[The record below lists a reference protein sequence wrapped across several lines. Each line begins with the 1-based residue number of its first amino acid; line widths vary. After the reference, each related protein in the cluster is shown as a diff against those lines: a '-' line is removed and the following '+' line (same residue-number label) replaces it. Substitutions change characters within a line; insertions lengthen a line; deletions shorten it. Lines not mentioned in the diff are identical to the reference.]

1 VSALKYWGDFM
12 ARRVLVL
19 SDIDGTLVDHP
30 FLSGSHVEARRNSV
44 ERMFRLFENPNF
56 GIVTG
61 RRKEGFER
69 FFREYDLAYSLP
81 HFLAVEFAT
90 HHAVKGEWVVW
101 RERNDHV
108 NELMKALKYRVELDA
123 EFGAGHD
130 VFMALQKGK
139 IETYFLEEKTICAQI
154 EAHFPS
160 VALQQRFFSIVE
172 EHVNPLVTGFSSLT
186 LQSFASMGRLDVL
199 EKGFV
204 PKAGFWPTIERHREA
219 FDLVVDSDLTIV
231 ALGDELYDSYMFR
244 YLKDELCHRFH
255 RVFTVSVGKK
265 MTGAT
270 HVCAHPE
277 HALSFVERIL
287 ETDSVDENTFKGMEV
302 VQ

>member
-1 VSALKYWGDFM
+1 M
-12 ARRVLVL
+12 ARRILVL

-44 ERMFRLFENPNF
+44 QRMFRLFGHSNF

-69 FFREYDLAYSLP
+69 FFREYDIPYALP
-81 HFLAVEFAT
+81 NFLAVEFAT
-90 HHAVKGEWVVW
+90 HHAVDGEWVLW
-101 RERNDHV
+101 RDRNACV
-108 NELMKALKYRVELDA
+108 SELMRTLQGLVESDV
-123 EFGAGHD
+123 EFGNGHD

-160 VALQQRFFSIVE
+160 AALQKRFFSVVE
-172 EHVNPLVTGFSSLT
+172 EHVNPLVTGSSTLS

-204 PKAGFWPTIERHREA
+204 PKAGFWPTIEKHRVK
-219 FDLVVDSDLTIV
+219 FDLVPDPELTIV

-244 YLKDELCHRFH
+244 YLKEELGHRFA
-255 RVFTVSVGKK
+255 RVLTVGVGKR

-270 HVCAHPE
+270 HVCDHPKE
-277 HALSFVERIL
+277 ALSFVERIL
-287 ETDSVDENTFKGMEV
+287 EEDFVDNDMLKGMEV
-302 VQ
+302 VS

>member
-1 VSALKYWGDFM
+1 VI
-12 ARRVLVL
+12 

-30 FLSGSHVEARRNSV
+30 FLSGSHVEARRSSV
-44 ERMFRLFENPNF
+44 ERMFRLFEHPNF

-69 FFREYDLAYSLP
+69 FFREYNIP
-81 HFLAVEFAT
+81 HTFPNFLAVEFAT
-90 HHAVKGEWVVW
+90 HHAVSGEWVVW
-101 RERNDHV
+101 RERNAQLH
-108 NELMKALKYRVELDA
+108 ELMKTLQHVVELDS
-123 EFGAGHD
+123 EFGTGHD

-160 VALQQRFFSIVE
+160 MALQRRFFAAVE
-172 EHVNPLVTGFSSLT
+172 EHVNPLVAGESLLS
-186 LQSFASMGRLDVL
+186 LQSFASMGRLDIL

-204 PKAGFWPTIERHREA
+204 PKAGFWPTIERHRQA
-219 FDLVVDSDLTIV
+219 FDLVPDPELTVV

-244 YLKDELCHRFH
+244 YLKEDLGHRFA
-255 RVFTVSVGKK
+255 RVFTVAVGKK
-265 MTGAT
+265 MVGAT

-277 HALSFVERIL
+277 KALSLVEGIL
-287 ETDSVDENTFKGMEV
+287 EMDSVTQNTFQELGEV
-302 VQ
+302 S